1 MPRAWVCLEGK
12 SGGGVIGRR
21 QGGTDAGW
29 LKVKPVSEFM
39 ISVPWIKVIL
49 GKFCSLLS
57 VSFYIP

>member
-29 LKVKPVSEFM
+29 LKVKPALSAWQPTLVFL
-39 ISVPWIKVIL
+39 P
-49 GKFCSLLS
+49 GKSHGQSTL
-57 VSFYIP
+57 VGYRP